1 MAKALLISRNDV
13 VKFTSVNGNV
23 DVDKFIQYVS
33 IAQDIHIQ
41 GMLGTRLL
49 EKIQAEIIAG
59 TLADPYL
66 SLLTTYIKPC
76 LIHASMLEYLPSAAI
91 YIANKG
97 VYKHGAE
104 NSETVSKEEVD
115 FMIEKQRQT
124 AMHYKER
131 FVDYICHNCSLFPE
145 YSDNDAEDMF
155 PNNDTNFTGWCI

>member
-49 EKIQAEIIAG
+49 EKIQADIIAG

-76 LIHASMLEYLPSAAI
+76 LIHASLLEYLPFAAI
-91 YIANKG
+91 TIGNKG

-104 NSETVSKEEVD
+104 NSETVSKEEID
-115 FMIEKQRQT
+115 FLVEKQRQT
-124 AMHYKER
+124 FMHYKER
-131 FVDYICHNCSLFPE
+131 CVSYICDNNTDFPE
-145 YSDNDAEDMF
+145 YNTNTGSDMSPDES
-155 PNNDTNFTGWCI
+155 TNFTGWIL

>member
-1 MAKALLISRNDV
+1 MATALLITRDDV
-13 VKFTSVNGNV
+13 VRYTNVNGNV
-23 DVDKFIQYVS
+23 DVDKFIQFVL

-41 GMLGTRLL
+41 SMLGTKLL
-49 EKIQAEIIAG
+49 EKIQADIIAG
-59 TLADPYL
+59 SLANPYL

-76 LIHASMLEYLPSAAI
+76 LIHFAMVEYLPYAA
-91 YIANKG
+91 YTVANKG

-104 NSETVSKEEVD
+104 NSETVSKDEVD

-131 FVDYICHNCSLFPE
+131 FVDYICNNSSLFPE

-155 PNNDTNFTGWCI
+155 PNSDTNFTGWCI

>member
-1 MAKALLISRNDV
+1 MATALLITRDDIV
-13 VKFTSVNGNV
+13 RFTNVNGNV
-23 DVDKFIQYVS
+23 DVDKFIQFVL

-41 GMLGTRLL
+41 SMLGTKLL
-49 EKIQAEIIAG
+49 EKIQADIIAG
-59 TLADPYL
+59 TLANPYL

-76 LIHASMLEYLPSAAI
+76 LIHFAMVEYLPYAA
-91 YIANKG
+91 YTVANKG

-131 FVDYICHNCSLFPE
+131 FVDFIINNSALFPE
-145 YSDNDAEDMF
+145 YNANEGEDMF
-155 PNNDTNFTGWCI
+155 PNDSTNFTGWCI

>member
-1 MAKALLISRNDV
+1 MATALLITRDDIV
-13 VKFTSVNGNV
+13 RFTNVNGYV
-23 DVDKFIQYVS
+23 DVDKFFLFCLIS
-33 IAQDIHIQ
+33 QDIHIQ
-41 GMLGTRLL
+41 SMLGTKLL
-49 EKIQAEIIAG
+49 EKIQADIIAG

-66 SLLTTYIKPC
+66 NLLTKYVKPVQ
-76 LIHASMLEYLPSAAI
+76 IHFAMVEYLPYAA
-91 YIANKG
+91 YTVANKG

-131 FVDYICHNCSLFPE
+131 FVDFICNNSASFPE
-145 YSDNDAEDMF
+145 YNANDGEDMF